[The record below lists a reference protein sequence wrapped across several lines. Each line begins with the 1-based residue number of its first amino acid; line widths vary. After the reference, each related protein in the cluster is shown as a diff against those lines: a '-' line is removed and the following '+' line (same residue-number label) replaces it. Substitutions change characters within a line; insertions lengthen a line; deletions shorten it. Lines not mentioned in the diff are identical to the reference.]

1 MVVLIFISIEC
12 NCIHSI
18 TNVYVLYTWC
28 VQVLS
33 NKEKKAIEECK
44 EELSEH
50 LMVTLPQL
58 MAKVAIKLEAVVLLS
73 VLVH

>member
-1 MVVLIFISIEC
+1 MNMYDALLVTCNVIWLIVS
-12 NCIHSI
+12 S
-18 TNVYVLYTWC
+18 

-33 NKEKKAIEECK
+33 NREKRAVEECK

-50 LMVTLPQL
+50 LMVSLPQL
-58 MAKVAIKLEAVVLLS
+58 MAKVAIKLDDLYITS